1 MYDSFYVKNV
11 SFLAGSKNYFL
22 EEFHREVRHQNTI
35 HKEMEKLKSKT
46 EQLENAKDPSTAGY
60 LLRESHTLKPH
71 HSSIIKRNLNQM
83 DQIEK
88 SVQDIEQI
96 MKEDLQTAILESG
109 KIQPG
114 RKISQKF
121 DEEVMFDLLQLRAK
135 LATTKSILRNEK
147 IKFFVVVVVLM

>member
-1 MYDSFYVKNV
+1 
-11 SFLAGSKNYFL
+11 
-22 EEFHREVRHQNTI
+22 
-35 HKEMEKLKSKT
+35 
-46 EQLENAKDPSTAGY
+46 
-60 LLRESHTLKPH
+60 
-71 HSSIIKRNLNQM
+71 M